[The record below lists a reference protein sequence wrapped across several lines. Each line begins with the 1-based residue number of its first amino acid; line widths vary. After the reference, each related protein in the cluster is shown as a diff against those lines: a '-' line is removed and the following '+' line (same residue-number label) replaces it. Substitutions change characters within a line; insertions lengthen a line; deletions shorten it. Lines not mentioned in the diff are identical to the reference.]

1 MSLLSINLLVSIV
14 DLERAEIC
22 DFVLF
27 FYQLVT
33 DSHGDVKCTQ
43 KEQFVLERSAR
54 LNLDPGWCDMVWCG
68 GCGANVVREARLANT
83 TY

>member
-1 MSLLSINLLVSIV
+1 MHLPRKNRTKKMRLLSINLLVSIV

-33 DSHGDVKCTQ
+33 YSNGDVKC
-43 KEQFVLERSAR
+43 
-54 LNLDPGWCDMVWCG
+54 
-68 GCGANVVREARLANT
+68 
-83 TY
+83 

>member
-1 MSLLSINLLVSIV
+1 MHLPGKNRTKKMRLLSINLLVSIV

-33 DSHGDVKCTQ
+33 DSHGDVKC
-43 KEQFVLERSAR
+43 
-54 LNLDPGWCDMVWCG
+54 
-68 GCGANVVREARLANT
+68 
-83 TY
+83 

>member
-1 MSLLSINLLVSIV
+1 MEGKGRPHPGLGVEHKHLDRFSQVGWGKRLKMHLPRKNRTKKMSLLLVNLLVSIV

-33 DSHGDVKCTQ
+33 DSHGDVKC
-43 KEQFVLERSAR
+43 
-54 LNLDPGWCDMVWCG
+54 
-68 GCGANVVREARLANT
+68 
-83 TY
+83 